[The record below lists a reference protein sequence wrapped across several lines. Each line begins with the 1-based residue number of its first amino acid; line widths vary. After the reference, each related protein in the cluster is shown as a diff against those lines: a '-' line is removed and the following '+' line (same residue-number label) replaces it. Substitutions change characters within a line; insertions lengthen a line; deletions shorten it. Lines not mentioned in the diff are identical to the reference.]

1 MHSSINCS
9 NVLTISDKVV
19 NWHRKTKY
27 DFNHVLRNTDKAY

>member
-19 NWHRKTKY
+19 KH
-27 DFNHVLRNTDKAY
+27 DFNQVLRNTDKAY